1 MGARQSKRSVD
12 ITTTPKKGEAEG
24 SPVNEDK
31 IEKLGDADVVEVVTN
46 GTTAHTDIEFVVSFT
61 LIFFLYLS
69 NDIRIYAD
77 FHSWNTSAVMQSERG
92 RSEPRKISVKMRV
105 EGGIIF
111 CFVCNKSR
119 KKFG

>member
-61 LIFFLYLS
+61 LIFFC
-69 NDIRIYAD
+69 IYR
-77 FHSWNTSAVMQSERG
+77 TISEFMPIFIVGILAPSCRA
-92 RSEPRKISVKMRV
+92 REV
-105 EGGIIF
+105 EVNPVRF
-111 CFVCNKSR
+111 R
-119 KKFG
+119 